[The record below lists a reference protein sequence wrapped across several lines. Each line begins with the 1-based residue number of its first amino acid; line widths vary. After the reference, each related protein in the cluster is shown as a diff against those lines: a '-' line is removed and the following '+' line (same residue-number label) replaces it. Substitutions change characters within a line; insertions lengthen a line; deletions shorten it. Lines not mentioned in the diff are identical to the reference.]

1 MTMPP
6 PYIQLPMDADLFDDI
21 LTDNAVKTARAG
33 GKFQPKAKPC
43 GPPRPI
49 KKNSGPSSL
58 PSSEPVRTNDVSES
72 TADECHEKEKPAAS
86 VDDRSFGVVNCT
98 SQHLDSSENGN
109 PIASLGP
116 VMDIFVPDS
125 NEDWHSCFEKTMG
138 ENSDIFIG
146 LESLGDFLP
155 DSATVL
161 DNSIPSSEA
170 RNVHISDSENTEGG
184 LADPLI
190 PNISSQ
196 SEFSTA
202 QDPLA
207 GTDRIVGTSG
217 GCSDD
222 RNLDTEEMETY
233 QLDSLDMSELTTG
246 SGRRK
251 FQPKSKMQA
260 HRQGSGSSIP
270 DLDMVDPV
278 LCQQDLESVPSEV
291 DVVDRRSVPASPTD
305 DILDVSSAG
314 PNQTAPAQLTSE
326 VLLDAEPSNLMGA
339 SYQEDGIFVDH
350 SEAVLEMPGKLA
362 SRRAKSGKGKTHTA
376 LDHSPKKQLASKSSE
391 TNVGGRSLR
400 RRTKRKNA
408 HNLVDESEDEDL
420 EDRDLPAESLSNSVL
435 NEDDNTDE
443 EFQLEDDSQTKKSQ
457 KKSKKPTFDKEKPAR
472 KRKKDTEASE
482 QAVKA
487 APKKFSH
494 STRRRRVDKAL
505 LETPEDEIDFQKVP
519 LRDLILLAEYRERM
533 AKKEATTTP
542 GPLSNQS
549 NGNCSA
555 RDNEDGAAGT
565 SEQYGEDEAF
575 ASEQGREANDEQ
587 ESPQVEENSGYFN
600 YQTYMDKTPIARW
613 SKQDTELFYEAV
625 RQFGTDLS
633 MIQQLFPGR
642 TRRQIKLKYKKEERQ
657 HPLMLREALS
667 TRSKDHSHFELVI
680 ERLKQMAAE
689 EKQNSSTADSVNLMG
704 EEEAE
709 EETLET
715 NEMDEEA
722 KSEQIDGGVLGNME
736 PDISETE
743 SPEKSYDSEEELL
756 RWSQYKS
763 EI

>member
-1 MTMPP
+1 MTTPP
-6 PYIQLPMDADLFDDI
+6 PYIQVSSFIWSFYAFIYNLPMDADLFDDI

-33 GKFQPKAKPC
+33 GNFQPKAKPC

-98 SQHLDSSENGN
+98 SQHLDSSGNGN

-207 GTDRIVGTSG
+207 GTDRIVVTSG

-233 QLDSLDMSELTTG
+233 QVDSLDMSELTTS

-291 DVVDRRSVPASPTD
+291 DVVDCRSVPASPTD

-339 SYQEDGIFVDH
+339 SYQEDGILVDH
-350 SEAVLEMPGKLA
+350 SEAVLELPGKLA
-362 SRRAKSGKGKTHTA
+362 SRRAKSGK
-376 LDHSPKKQLASKSSE
+376 
-391 TNVGGRSLR
+391 
-400 RRTKRKNA
+400 
-408 HNLVDESEDEDL
+408 DESEDEDL

-457 KKSKKPTFDKEKPAR
+457 KKCKKPTFDKEKPAR

-736 PDISETE
+736 PDISETQ